1 MQEGVSASHVAV
13 RNGHMAV
20 VKFLI
25 EECNCRVDEKTFV
38 CVPIHVLHVCLHFLC
53 MCVKGKFMHYRHM
66 CVLVCCVCER
76 ECMHVW
82 CVHVCE

>member
-38 CVPIHVLHVCLHFLC
+38 CVPIHVLHVCLHLLC
-53 MCVKGKFMHYRHM
+53 TCTNSGMYSMCVRGKFM
-66 CVLVCCVCER
+66 L
-76 ECMHVW
+76 
-82 CVHVCE
+82 